1 MIRIVCPGH
10 RPDVREVVNAAFR
23 RAFGRCQ
30 VAVASPAEWRRAL
43 DCDPTLAVV
52 AVEPLDDWS
61 DLIRL
66 TMAKRGSKLVLFGSL
81 PPAVAR
87 LLGAGVAPIDANL
100 IAGASC
106 GSAPLSGFSE
116 SRLGIAYRRSLG
128 DVDSPIPERA
138 FLRFDYADEWNIL
151 GFGAVRADG
160 STWAWSQMVEVPH
173 DARLA
178 DVTFDGQTIS
188 CYAGLWDCEG
198 ASLLWFNR
206 PVGPIDSQEWRL
218 IEVFI
223 SHYRY
228 PDLPC
233 CPCLAEIPYGF
244 EAAVTM
250 RLDCDEDIDSA
261 RPLWELYSTL
271 DLPFSVAVHT
281 CLLDNHHHHA
291 LLREVVEGGGA
302 VLSHTATH
310 LPKWGGSYETAY
322 NEAKRSAA
330 ILAQVTGTQVRYA
343 VSPFHQTPVYARL
356 ALADAGYAGCIGG
369 IIQNDPD
376 FIMARGGT
384 PPGGPEDF
392 VGHSQQCMLHGDT
405 LLQGNDPIAVFKEA
419 FDISRRGR
427 ALFGYLDHPFSRRYK
442 YGWPDEKTRLEM
454 HRRFTTHLLGRD
466 RLLFVNENDAMDF
479 LRCRAAASIYETDD
493 GFALVPSRSV
503 FSPWPLAVEFGGRIV
518 AVGEG
523 GWQSW
528 SC

>member
-10 RPDVREVVNAAFR
+10 RTELREVVTAAFR

-30 VAVASPAEWRRAL
+30 VVVSSPAEWRRAV
-43 DCDPTLAVV
+43 DRDATLTVV

-61 DLIRL
+61 DLVRL
-66 TMAKRGSKLVLFGSL
+66 TMAKPGSKLVIFGSL

-87 LLGAGVAPIDANL
+87 SLGAEAAPIDPDL
-100 IAGASC
+100 VPSASC
-106 GSAPLSGFSE
+106 EAAPLSGFSE

-128 DVDSPIPERA
+128 DADLPIAERA
-138 FLRFDYADEWNIL
+138 FLRFDYADEWNVL

-160 STWAWSQMVEVPH
+160 SNWAWSQMVEAPH
-173 DARLA
+173 EARLA
-178 DVTFDGQTIS
+178 DVTYDGETVS
-188 CYAGLWDCEG
+188 CYAGLWDCAR

-223 SHYRY
+223 SHYRH

-233 CPCLAEIPYGF
+233 SPCLAEIPYGF

-250 RLDCDEDIDSA
+250 RLDCDEDVESA
-261 RPLWELYSTL
+261 RPLWEFYSAL
-271 DLPFSVAVHT
+271 GLPFSLAVHT
-281 CLLDNHHHHA
+281 RLLDDHRHHA
-291 LLREVVEGGGA
+291 LPRQVVEGGGA

-310 LPKWGGSYETAY
+310 LPEWGGSYEAAY
-322 NEAKRSAA
+322 CEAKRSAA
-330 ILAQVTGTQVRYA
+330 RLAEVTGAQVRYA
-343 VSPFHQTPVYARL
+343 VSPFHQTPLYARA

-369 IIQNDPD
+369 IIRNDPD

-392 VGHSQQCMLHGDT
+392 VGHSQQCMLHGDP

-419 FDISRRGR
+419 FDVARRGR
-427 ALFGYLDHPFSRRYK
+427 ALFGYLDHPFSPRYK
-442 YGWPDEKTRLEM
+442 YGWPDEETRLEM
-454 HRRFTTHLLGRD
+454 HRRFTTYLMGCE
-466 RLLFVNENDAMDF
+466 RLLFINENEAMDF
-479 LRCRAAASIYETDD
+479 LRCRAAASIYEIGD
-493 GFALVPSRSV
+493 GFAVAPSRLIV
-503 FSPWPLAVEFGGRIV
+503 SPWPLAVEFGGRID
-518 AVGEG
+518 AVGEN

-528 SC
+528 KG